1 MSEQRKVPKLRFP
14 EFTEDWEQR
23 KLSELGEI
31 VTGSTPSTS
40 KSEYYSDT
48 GIPWVTP
55 TDIESNVISKTQ
67 KKLSEAGAKVG
78 RIVPANTILCTCI
91 ASIGKNALLT
101 EKGSFN
107 QQINSLTPNA
117 NNDAYFLLTE
127 SEIWSNQMKRR
138 AASGTMQIVNKSEFS
153 ELVTMVPKFEEQKKI
168 GSFFSC
174 LDNLIT
180 LHQRKCDVLKKL
192 KKGLLQKMFPK
203 DGTNIPEIRFP
214 EFTDAWEQRKLG
226 DIGSA
231 RSGVGFPDAEQGGIE
246 GIPFFKVSD
255 MNNVGN
261 ENELVSAN
269 NYVSDEQIKRKRWN
283 VITDVPAIFFAKV
296 GAAVMLNRKRLV
308 RFPFLL
314 DNNTM
319 AYIFDKKT
327 WDCDFGKTLFETIDL
342 TKLTQT
348 GALPSYN
355 ASDVEDIEIYLPNIE
370 EQKAIGAFFL
380 QLDNLITLHQRK
392 CDVLKKLKQG
402 LLQKMFPK
410 DGTNIPEIRF
420 PEFTDAWE
428 QRKLGDLGTT
438 YTGLSGKTSSDFG
451 HGEARFVTYMN
462 VYSNPVANP
471 NMIEPVEIDKKQNEV
486 NVGDVFFTTSSET
499 PEEVGMSSVLL
510 EKQGH
515 LYLNSFCFGY
525 RPKQKIDPYYLAFML
540 RSEPVRKKI
549 IFLAQG
555 ISRYNISKN
564 KMMEICVPLPSL
576 GEQKKIGNFCKNLDE
591 LITLHQRKL
600 EVLKKLKKGLLQQ
613 MFV

>member
-14 EFTEDWEQR
+14 EFTD
-23 KLSELGEI
+23 
-31 VTGSTPSTS
+31 
-40 KSEYYSDT
+40 D
-48 GIPWVTP
+48 
-55 TDIESNVISKTQ
+55 
-67 KKLSEAGAKVG
+67 
-78 RIVPANTILCTCI
+78 
-91 ASIGKNALLT
+91 
-101 EKGSFN
+101 
-107 QQINSLTPNA
+107 
-117 NNDAYFLLTE
+117 
-127 SEIWSNQMKRR
+127 
-138 AASGTMQIVNKSEFS
+138 
-153 ELVTMVPKFEEQKKI
+153 
-168 GSFFSC
+168 
-174 LDNLIT
+174 
-180 LHQRKCDVLKKL
+180 
-192 KKGLLQKMFPK
+192 
-203 DGTNIPEIRFP
+203 
-214 EFTDAWEQRKLG
+214 WEQRKLG

-370 EQKAIGAFFL
+370 EQKAIGALFL

-392 CDVLKKLKQG
+392 CEVLKKLKKG

-420 PEFTDAWE
+420 PEFSDAWE
-428 QRKLGDLGTT
+428 QRKLRELGSFSKGKGYSKSDLRESGCPIVLYGRLYTDYCFSIKNVDTFAEKLPNSVISKGNEVILPASGETAEEIARASAIMASGLILGGDLNII
-438 YTGLSGKTSSDFG
+438 SPK
-451 HGEARFVTYMN
+451 EN
-462 VYSNPVANP
+462 
-471 NMIEPVEIDKKQNEV
+471 
-486 NVGDVFFTTSSET
+486 
-499 PEEVGMSSVLL
+499 
-510 EKQGH
+510 
-515 LYLNSFCFGY
+515 LNS
-525 RPKQKIDPYYLAFML
+525 
-540 RSEPVRKKI
+540 E
-549 IFLAQG
+549 FLALTISNGHIQKELSQKAQG
-555 ISRYNISKN
+555 KSVVHLHNSDIEELNISYPSKEEQN
-564 KMMEICVPLPSL
+564 KISWHFF
-576 GEQKKIGNFCKNLDE
+576 KLDN

>member
-14 EFTEDWEQR
+14 EFTED
-23 KLSELGEI
+23 
-31 VTGSTPSTS
+31 
-40 KSEYYSDT
+40 
-48 GIPWVTP
+48 
-55 TDIESNVISKTQ
+55 
-67 KKLSEAGAKVG
+67 
-78 RIVPANTILCTCI
+78 
-91 ASIGKNALLT
+91 
-101 EKGSFN
+101 
-107 QQINSLTPNA
+107 
-117 NNDAYFLLTE
+117 
-127 SEIWSNQMKRR
+127 
-138 AASGTMQIVNKSEFS
+138 
-153 ELVTMVPKFEEQKKI
+153 
-168 GSFFSC
+168 
-174 LDNLIT
+174 
-180 LHQRKCDVLKKL
+180 
-192 KKGLLQKMFPK
+192 
-203 DGTNIPEIRFP
+203 
-214 EFTDAWEQRKLG
+214 WEQRKLG

-392 CDVLKKLKQG
+392 CDVLKKLKKG

>member
-14 EFTEDWEQR
+14 EFTED
-23 KLSELGEI
+23 
-31 VTGSTPSTS
+31 
-40 KSEYYSDT
+40 
-48 GIPWVTP
+48 
-55 TDIESNVISKTQ
+55 
-67 KKLSEAGAKVG
+67 
-78 RIVPANTILCTCI
+78 
-91 ASIGKNALLT
+91 
-101 EKGSFN
+101 
-107 QQINSLTPNA
+107 
-117 NNDAYFLLTE
+117 
-127 SEIWSNQMKRR
+127 
-138 AASGTMQIVNKSEFS
+138 
-153 ELVTMVPKFEEQKKI
+153 
-168 GSFFSC
+168 
-174 LDNLIT
+174 
-180 LHQRKCDVLKKL
+180 
-192 KKGLLQKMFPK
+192 
-203 DGTNIPEIRFP
+203 
-214 EFTDAWEQRKLG
+214 WEQRKLG

-269 NYVSDEQIKRKRWN
+269 NYVSDEQNKRKRWN

-392 CDVLKKLKQG
+392 CDVLKKLKKG

>member
-14 EFTEDWEQR
+14 EFTDDWEQR
-23 KLSELGEI
+23 KLGDI
-31 VTGSTPSTS
+31 GSARSGVGFPDA
-40 KSEYYSDT
+40 EQGGIE
-48 GIPWVTP
+48 GIPFFKVSDMNNVGNENELVSANNYVSDEQIKRKRW
-55 TDIESNVISKTQ
+55 NVITDVP
-67 KKLSEAGAKVG
+67 AIFFAKVG
-78 RIVPANTILCTCI
+78 AAVMLNRKRLVRFP
-91 ASIGKNALLT
+91 
-101 EKGSFN
+101 
-107 QQINSLTPNA
+107 
-117 NNDAYFLLTE
+117 FLLDNNTMAYIFDKKTWDCDFGKTLFE
-127 SEIWSNQMKRR
+127 TIDLTKLTQTGALPSYNASDVEDIEIYLPN
-138 AASGTMQIVNKSEFS
+138 I
-153 ELVTMVPKFEEQKKI
+153 EEQKAI
-168 GSFFSC
+168 GALFLQ

-180 LHQRKCDVLKKL
+180 LHQRKCEVLKKL

-214 EFTDAWEQRKLG
+214 EFSDAWEQRKLG

-370 EQKAIGAFFL
+370 EQKAIGALFL
-380 QLDNLITLHQRK
+380 QLDN
-392 CDVLKKLKQG
+392 
-402 LLQKMFPK
+402 
-410 DGTNIPEIRF
+410 
-420 PEFTDAWE
+420 
-428 QRKLGDLGTT
+428 
-438 YTGLSGKTSSDFG
+438 
-451 HGEARFVTYMN
+451 
-462 VYSNPVANP
+462 
-471 NMIEPVEIDKKQNEV
+471 
-486 NVGDVFFTTSSET
+486 
-499 PEEVGMSSVLL
+499 
-510 EKQGH
+510 
-515 LYLNSFCFGY
+515 
-525 RPKQKIDPYYLAFML
+525 
-540 RSEPVRKKI
+540 
-549 IFLAQG
+549 
-555 ISRYNISKN
+555 
-564 KMMEICVPLPSL
+564 
-576 GEQKKIGNFCKNLDE
+576 